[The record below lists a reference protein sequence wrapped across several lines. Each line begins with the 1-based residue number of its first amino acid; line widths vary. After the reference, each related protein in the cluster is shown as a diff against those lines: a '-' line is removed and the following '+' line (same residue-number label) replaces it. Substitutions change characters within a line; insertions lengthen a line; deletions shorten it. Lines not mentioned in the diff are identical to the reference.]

1 MSGVGVGTTLLRQLG
16 DLKRLRDARG
26 PGSLADRAFVR
37 GWRRLVQGGDFER
50 IAVEETARA
59 LMATR
64 LAGVDGSVL
73 RQAGLDRAQAL
84 EVLERAFDAAVE
96 IGGPELGDIEDL
108 RAVLPQL
115 VDAADDAEDDRDRV
129 PPFVLAL
136 VDQPR
141 AGATHP
147 STPRIIVEPPES
159 HGDHCFV
166 TAVYS
171 ALLAPRHGVGR
182 GDAFVVAMAHHLP
195 NGDLPDAGYAGEVL
209 LGEHYLRILDA
220 LEQRSL
226 AQLPEELAG
235 RLRTLLPQR
244 ETAETPVG
252 RVFNAADVLDRVL
265 QVHHHARA
273 AAFTASQALE
283 DLDIVHPG
291 TVQTYQLGVLADA
304 GLGIR

>member
-1 MSGVGVGTTLLRQLG
+1 MSGVGAGTTLLRQLG

-37 GWRRLVQGGDFER
+37 GWRRLVQGEEFER
-50 IAVEETARA
+50 IALEETARA
-59 LMATR
+59 LVATR

-73 RQAGLDRAQAL
+73 RRAGLDRAEAL
-84 EVLERAFDAAVE
+84 EVLERAFDAALEV
-96 IGGPELGDIEDL
+96 GGPELGDTEDL

-115 VDAADDAEDDRDRV
+115 VDAEDAAGADRDGV

-220 LEQRSL
+220 LERRSL
-226 AQLPEELAG
+226 EQLPEELAG

-244 ETAETPVG
+244 ETAQTPVG

-304 GLGIR
+304 GLGTR

>member
-37 GWRRLVQGGDFER
+37 GWRRLVQGADFER
-50 IAVEETARA
+50 IALEETARA
-59 LMATR
+59 LVATR

-73 RQAGLDRAQAL
+73 RRAGLDRAEAL
-84 EVLERAFDAAVE
+84 EVLERAFDAALEV
-96 IGGPELGDIEDL
+96 GGPELGDTEDL

-115 VDAADDAEDDRDRV
+115 VDDADDAEDDRDRV

-171 ALLAPRHGVGR
+171 ALIAPRHGVAR

-226 AQLPEELAG
+226 EQLPAELAG

>member
-1 MSGVGVGTTLLRQLG
+1 MSAVGVETLLLRQLG
-16 DLKRLRDARG
+16 DMKRLRDARG
-26 PGSLADRAFVR
+26 TGSLADRAFVR
-37 GWRRLVQGGDFER
+37 GWRRVLDGEDFER

-59 LMATR
+59 MVATR
-64 LAGVDGSVL
+64 LAGVDGAVL
-73 RQAGLDRAQAL
+73 RLAGLTPDESL
-84 EVLERAFDAAVE
+84 EVLRRAFDAAVE
-96 IGGPELGDIEDL
+96 VGGPDLGDVDDL
-108 RAVLPQL
+108 RAALPAL
-115 VDAADDAEDDRDRV
+115 VDTTDDAAADRERV

-159 HGDHCFV
+159 HGDHCFI

-171 ALLAPRHGVGR
+171 SLIAPRHDVAR
-182 GDAFVVAMAHHLP
+182 GDAFAVAMAHHLP

-209 LGEHYLRILDA
+209 LGEYYPRILDA
-220 LEQRSL
+220 LEERSL
-226 AQLPEELAG
+226 QQLPGDLAI

-244 ETAETPVG
+244 ETARTPMG
-252 RVFNAADVLDRVL
+252 KVFNAADVLDRVL

-291 TVQTYQLGVLADA
+291 AVQAYQLGILADA
-304 GLGIR
+304 GLAVR

>member
-1 MSGVGVGTTLLRQLG
+1 MSGVGAGTTLLRQLG

-37 GWRRLVQGGDFER
+37 GWRRLVQGEEFER
-50 IAVEETARA
+50 IALEETARA
-59 LMATR
+59 LVATR

-73 RQAGLDRAQAL
+73 RRAGLDRAESL
-84 EVLERAFDAAVE
+84 EVLERAFDAALEV
-96 IGGPELGDIEDL
+96 GGPELGDTGDL

-115 VDAADDAEDDRDRV
+115 VDAEDGAAADRDRV

-220 LEQRSL
+220 LERRSL
-226 AQLPEELAG
+226 EQLPEELAG

>member
-1 MSGVGVGTTLLRQLG
+1 MGAGTVLLRQLG

-37 GWRRLVQGGDFER
+37 GWRRLVQGEEFER
-50 IAVEETARA
+50 IALEETARA
-59 LMATR
+59 LVATR

-73 RQAGLDRAQAL
+73 RRAGLDRAESL
-84 EVLERAFDAAVE
+84 EVLERAFDAALEV
-96 IGGPELGDIEDL
+96 GGPELGDTDDL

-115 VDAADDAEDDRDRV
+115 VDAEDGAAADRDRV
-129 PPFVLAL
+129 PAFVLAL

-171 ALLAPRHGVGR
+171 ALLAPRHGVDR

-220 LEQRSL
+220 LERRSL
-226 AQLPEELAG
+226 GQLPEELAR

-273 AAFTASQALE
+273 AAFTASQALG

-304 GLGIR
+304 GLGAR

>member
-1 MSGVGVGTTLLRQLG
+1 MSGVGAGTTLLRQVG

-37 GWRRLVQGGDFER
+37 GWRRLVQGEEFER
-50 IAVEETARA
+50 IALEETARA
-59 LMATR
+59 LVATR

-73 RQAGLDRAQAL
+73 RRAGLDRAEAL
-84 EVLERAFDAAVE
+84 EVLERAFDAALEV
-96 IGGPELGDIEDL
+96 GGPELGDTEDL

-115 VDAADDAEDDRDRV
+115 VDAEDAAGADRDEV

-136 VDQPR
+136 VGQPR

-220 LEQRSL
+220 LERRSL
-226 AQLPEELAG
+226 EQLPEELAG

-244 ETAETPVG
+244 ETAQTPVG

-304 GLGIR
+304 GLGTR